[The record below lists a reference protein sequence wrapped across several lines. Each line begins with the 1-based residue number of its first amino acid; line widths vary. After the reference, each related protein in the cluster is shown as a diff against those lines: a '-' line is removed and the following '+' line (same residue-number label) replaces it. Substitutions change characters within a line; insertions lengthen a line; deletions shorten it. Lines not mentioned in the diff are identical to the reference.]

1 MRVGE
6 CPRRSGGLGPDQ
18 GGEPGLLGRQRDG
31 GRGESGGGGGSE
43 HQPAAEEHYGWESQR
58 EGFNVNL
65 GAEEKGC

>member
-18 GGEPGLLGRQRDG
+18 DGEPGLLCRERDG
-31 GRGESGGGGGSE
+31 GRGESSGGGGSE
-43 HQPAAEEHYGWESQR
+43 HQPAAEEHDGWESQR